1 MVHTYSEAAWARR
14 RQRAIERGFIQQRP
28 PSSRYM
34 MVETALLETMK
45 CMYRSIVLHREHDAM
60 IGMSHHFARL
70 ASREARFEGMIGDEQ
85 YEVATRVHR
94 RAGRAKHE
102 VSKRMVDVSAR
113 RDGDDLVF
121 CVDPWKG
128 KVFPKQPV
136 PLELDDPWAA
146 WRSRLLSGV
155 QGVRD
160 DEDVDGGVQHECG
173 IHDGDAAGSR
183 GGREDFQ
190 LALRPLASLPEL
202 VFCISGCFA
211 RLQGAIGQ
219 EEDFVDCSSLV
230 SGCQARYDQLL
241 ADDFDMLLAVRA
253 DRDRV
258 RRCIAKL
265 HCECHFRDTAVES
278 DTDED
283 DDGRSSR
290 SSGDS
295 VFALPTDFVHSDDEG
310 GNLRA
315 LRDLRGSVQS
325 SKVHPCG
332 IVAFR

>member
-1 MVHTYSEAAWARR
+1 VLVEAELRHAVVA
-14 RQRAIERGFIQQRP
+14 AH
-28 PSSRYM
+28 
-34 MVETALLETMK
+34 
-45 CMYRSIVLHREHDAM
+45 RSLSWHCRHDELTGMLHHHGSLAGKHAHDAGV
-60 IGMSHHFARL
+60 INSTEL
-70 ASREARFEGMIGDEQ
+70 AK
-85 YEVATRVHR
+85 ATRIHR
-94 RAGRAKHE
+94 TAGRLKH
-102 VSKRMVDVSAR
+102 SISGRQWR
-113 RDGDDLVF
+113 RVGEGGDD
-121 CVDPWKG
+121 
-128 KVFPKQPV
+128 KVFFN
-136 PLELDDPWAA
+136 DPWAGKVLLTSGSAAPSRDDQPDA
-146 WRSRLLSGV
+146 WRFWSR
-155 QGVRD
+155 RKEAD
-160 DEDVDGGVQHECG
+160 EEDVKQEGANKEGEADEKEEAEEGKEEDADKEKEADESEGGECG

-295 VFALPTDFVHSDDEG
+295 VFALPTDFVLSDNEG
-310 GNLRA
+310 GNPRA